1 MAIDNRRK
9 FLFASAPLSGHLDWG
24 GYLRTAAHLL
34 RWGHDVLWVSE
45 EPVRAA
51 VETAGVR
58 YHAVDAI
65 GWRWPPIGSVGG
77 WPAAQLPAD
86 LKPGERAAAR
96 IQRALLVMLSEDAVM
111 RAVENLL
118 AVADEFK
125 PDALIGEPTVGA
137 AALAAEKLNVP
148 YAVCGYPA
156 TRHDPETLGEAE
168 RGVYRDAAAR
178 LKDLIARLGVN
189 GRNWPSEF
197 SPWPQSP
204 ELHVVY
210 WTREW
215 YADESDVLPQTRFVG
230 GAVSPPRGDAP
241 GWFDRLPQDMPLA
254 LVTLGSLF
262 TDDPDFFLLAAHA
275 CARASVFP
283 VIAMGRSERAPNLKQ
298 AIAPRLP
305 RCIAVTW
312 ADYDHLFP
320 RLSVAV
326 HHGGM
331 GTTHAAV
338 VHGVPQVIVPHA
350 ADQSLQGLRAEASGV
365 GLMIRPK
372 ETTLDALQRA
382 VETVA
387 RDAAFRIRARN
398 LAAEFEA
405 RGGVAAAARCIERLE
420 GDEGQ

>member
-1 MAIDNRRK
+1 MIATEARK
-9 FLFASAPLSGHLDWG
+9 FLFTSAPLSGHLDWG
-24 GYLRTAAHLL
+24 GYLRTAAHLSG
-34 RWGHDVLWVSE
+34 WGYDVLWVSE

-51 VETAGVR
+51 VEAAGVR
-58 YHAVDAI
+58 FRAVDAI
-65 GWRWPPIGSVGG
+65 GWRWP
-77 WPAAQLPAD
+77 AAQLPVD

-96 IQRALLVMLSEDAVM
+96 LQRALLVMLSEDAIV
-111 RAVENLL
+111 RAVDNLL
-118 AVADEFK
+118 AVAGEFE
-125 PDALIGEPTVGA
+125 PDALIGEPTVSA
-137 AALAAEKLNVP
+137 AALAAEVLNVP

-168 RGVYRDAAAR
+168 RAVYQDAAAR
-178 LKDLIARLGVN
+178 LKNLIARLDVR

-204 ELHVVY
+204 DLHVVY

-230 GAVSPPRGDAP
+230 GAVSPPQGDAP
-241 GWFDRLPQDMPLA
+241 DWFARLPPGMPLA

-275 CARASVFP
+275 CTRAGVFP
-283 VIAMGRSERAPNLKQ
+283 IVAMGRSERAPNLKQ

-305 RCIAVTW
+305 RCIAVAW

-331 GTTHAAV
+331 GTAHAAV

-350 ADQSLQGLRAEASGV
+350 ADQSLQALRAEASGV

-372 ETTLDALQRA
+372 EATLDALQHA
-382 VETVA
+382 VETVV
-387 RDAAFRIRARN
+387 RDPGFRIRARN
-398 LAAEFEA
+398 LAVEFAA
-405 RGGVAAAARCIERLE
+405 RGGAPVAARCIERLV
-420 GDEGQ
+420 